1 MKTTHLLLSIIGFY
15 TMACTK
21 QELNHEDS
29 TGSSLQKVIYSL
41 ENSHQEKCNI
51 KAVFEKGSQLTSN
64 HDIVQFE
71 LVDMNKQLFPVNV
84 NDLPL
89 DELIDGQEVYI
100 SYIDTFDLNEVH
112 RVGNFHILVYIV
124 LIKWNEGLL

>member
-1 MKTTHLLLSIIGFY
+1 MKTTYLLLSIIGFY

-41 ENSHQEKCNI
+41 ESSHEEKCNV

-71 LVDMNKQLFPVNV
+71 LFDMNKQLFPVNV

-89 DELIDGQEVYI
+89 DELINGQEVYI

-112 RVGNFHILVYIV
+112 RVGIGATITCLSITIN
-124 LIKWNEGLL
+124 